1 MIKLAHELAARGSV
15 FGRLQLFSDRS
26 MQSRDGSVL
35 K

>member
-1 MIKLAHELAARGSV
+1 MIALAHVVAMRGSV
-15 FGRLQLFSDRS
+15 FGRLQLFSDLS